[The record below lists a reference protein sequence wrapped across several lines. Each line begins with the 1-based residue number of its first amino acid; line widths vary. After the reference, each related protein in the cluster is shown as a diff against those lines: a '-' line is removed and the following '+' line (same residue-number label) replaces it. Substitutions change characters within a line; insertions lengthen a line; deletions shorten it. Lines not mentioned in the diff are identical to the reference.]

1 ASAAQLAQLPPAVH
15 AGYVSGYAT
24 ALQTV
29 FLVAVP
35 FGVLAFA
42 LSWTLKDV
50 PLRTST
56 GAQDPADTLAPTAR
70 PTVRTSDQEMERA
83 LTSLLSRE
91 RRREVYAGLA
101 SAAGLTLEPRA
112 AWLLLR
118 VGQHPGMSRHDLAG
132 RLELPDAA
140 LDGRLTELV
149 RPGYVGPLPADP
161 GEPVPLTETGQR
173 AYDQLYRARHERVSR
188 LCSDWH
194 PDQHPALLA
203 LLDRI
208 THQLAASRE
217 APGRDLD
224 QSAPAATGTAGAGA
238 DLRD

>member
-1 ASAAQLAQLPPAVH
+1 
-15 AGYVSGYAT
+15 
-24 ALQTV
+24 
-29 FLVAVP
+29 
-35 FGVLAFA
+35 
-42 LSWTLKDV
+42 
-50 PLRTST
+50 
-56 GAQDPADTLAPTAR
+56 
-70 PTVRTSDQEMERA
+70 MERA

-91 RRREVYAGLA
+91 RRGEVYAGLA

-118 VGQHPGMSRHDLAG
+118 VGQHPGMSRHDLAR
-132 RLELPDAA
+132 RLGLPDAD
-140 LDGRLTELV
+140 LNERLADLV

-173 AYDQLYRARHERVSR
+173 AYDQLYRARHDRVSR
-188 LCSDWH
+188 LCADWH

-208 THQLAASRE
+208 THQLAASQE

-224 QSAPAATGTAGAGA
+224 QSAATPAAGAGA